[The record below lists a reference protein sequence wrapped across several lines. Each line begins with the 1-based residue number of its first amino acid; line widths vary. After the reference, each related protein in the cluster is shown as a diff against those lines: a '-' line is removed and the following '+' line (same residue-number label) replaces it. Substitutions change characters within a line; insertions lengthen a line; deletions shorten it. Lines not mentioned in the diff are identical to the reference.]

1 MFRRSKSIRE
11 LYDEAKGY
19 DLVITS
25 DPALATGLNHM
36 IDHPRIG
43 AFAVTPRHLAARYGS
58 LKYGELFSIPR
69 IIAGISASENQPVR
83 IIHPLIEK
91 IFGIW
96 RNTGLL
102 ENCEHFTKNKKLSHN
117 RTLHGRV

>member
-11 LYDEAKGY
+11 LYDEAKGF

-43 AFAVTPRHLAARYGS
+43 AFALTPRHLAARYG
-58 LKYGELFSIPR
+58 
-69 IIAGISASENQPVR
+69 
-83 IIHPLIEK
+83 
-91 IFGIW
+91 
-96 RNTGLL
+96 
-102 ENCEHFTKNKKLSHN
+102 
-117 RTLHGRV
+117 